1 MDPVPARDA
10 LERLI
15 TEQSAVLARLEAL
28 LDREHGLLAAR
39 DIESLA
45 AAGRER
51 QACVGALLRVEEE
64 RASLCRMFG
73 HAADAGGMQR
83 LLAWCDPGGRLVA
96 RWTGCTELTRRCRKL
111 NDRNGALATAQL
123 RNVSGRLDALTGGAQ
138 RGKDTYTPQGAAR
151 ATPTGRL
158 LAAQA

>member
-1 MDPVPARDA
+1 MDPTLTREA

-15 TEQSAVLARLEAL
+15 SEQSATLTRLEEL
-28 LDREHGLLAAR
+28 LGREHGLLAAR

-45 AAGRER
+45 AAGRDR
-51 QACVGALLRVEEE
+51 QACVGALLRLEEE
-64 RASLCRMFG
+64 RASLCRMLG
-73 HAADAGGMQR
+73 HGADAVGMR
-83 LLAWCDPGGRLVA
+83 TLLARCDPDGRLA
-96 RWTGCTELTRRCRKL
+96 NRWTGCTELTRRCRKL

-123 RNVSGRLDALTGGAQ
+123 RHVTGRLEALTGGAQ
-138 RGKDTYTPQGAAR
+138 RGKDTYSPQGAAR